1 MKHQLE
7 ADGIELSFGNR
18 KILNGVYI
26 KCETNA
32 ITGLLGLNGQGK
44 SCLMNIIY
52 GTLKASTRSV
62 RIDGS
67 PVFEAF
73 KRPDLLTYLPQF
85 NFIPSSLSLKRVF
98 NDFELAFADFEAF
111 FPEFAG
117 RERTKVGQLSGGHR
131 RLLEVYLIIKSKS
144 QFSMLDE
151 PFSHIMPLH
160 IEQIRELMQLEKE
173 RKGFLISDHYYQ
185 HIIET
190 SDSLYVLKEGHTH
203 LVQTLADIEW
213 FGYVNKLQK

>member
-7 ADGIELSFGNR
+7 ADGIELSFGSR
-18 KILNGVYI
+18 KILNAVYI

-32 ITGLLGLNGQGK
+32 ITGLLGRNGQGK

-52 GTLKASTRSV
+52 GTLNASSRSV
-62 RIDGS
+62 RFDGS
-67 PVFEAF
+67 MVFEAF

-85 NFIPSSLSLKRVF
+85 NFVPASLSLKRVF
-98 NDFELAFADFEAF
+98 NDFELPFSDFEATF
-111 FPEFAG
+111 TEFAG
-117 RERTKVGQLSGGHR
+117 RELNKVGRLSGGER

-160 IEQIRELMQLEKE
+160 IELIKELLQTEKQ

-185 HIIET
+185 HIIAMSNT
-190 SDSLYVLKEGHTH
+190 LYVLKDGQTH
-203 LVQTLADIEW
+203 LAKSAADIEW
-213 FGYVNKLQK
+213 LGYVNNLV